1 MFESEDSL
9 SFDQQLLR
17 FHADIISTNAT
28 LEDINMNALGDFLEE
43 KFRSRLP
50 YSPEERL
57 QFLREWRLVTEKG
70 VPSLGCVL
78 LFAHDPERIFP
89 YFGVRVVRCL
99 GNGDSSESRYFVG
112 PLGLLFRNCANFI
125 MQILDEEQGKSA
137 IPRLVVEELLVNA
150 LVHREYVINTP
161 IQVFLYD
168 DRMEIRSP
176 GSLPAYLEPR
186 MLRDGVVFLRNP
198 FLFYWAS
205 RGLLPCLGLGIGIRR
220 ALSAWP
226 DIQFNED
233 VENNRFTAIVSR
245 RAGKASKL
253 AGTGGSEIGTGSS
266 EKGAIVSED
275 PASVS
280 EKSSEKGAI
289 VSEESTS
296 MSEESSEKG
305 AIVSEDPASVSEKSS
320 EKGAIVPE
328 GPASMSEKSSEKET
342 SVSEDPASVSEKSS
356 EKETSVSEKI
366 LEILRKDPTSSARRM
381 AEQLRVSSRTV
392 ERHLAVLR
400 LEGQIYRSGP
410 AKGGSWGLR

>member
-1 MFESEDSL
+1 MSESDDNL
-9 SFDQQLLR
+9 SFAQHLLR
-17 FHADIISTNAT
+17 FHADTISTNAS

-57 QFLREWRLVTEKG
+57 QFLREWNLVTERN

-112 PLGLLFRNCANFI
+112 PLGLLFRNCADFI

-150 LVHREYVINTP
+150 LVHREYVINSP

-168 DRMEIRSP
+168 DRMEITSP
-176 GSLPAYLEPR
+176 GCLPAFLAPK

-205 RGLLPCLGLGIGIRR
+205 KGILPCLGLGIGIRR
-220 ALSAWP
+220 ALSVWP

-233 VENNRFTAIVSR
+233 VENNRFTAVVSR
-245 RAGKASKL
+245 RAGKASRSEV
-253 AGTGGSEIGTGSS
+253 TGGSEIGAPGS
-266 EKGAIVSED
+266 EKGALGSEMG
-275 PASVS
+275 
-280 EKSSEKGAI
+280 SEKGALG
-289 VSEESTS
+289 SEIG
-296 MSEESSEKG
+296 SEKG
-305 AIVSEDPASVSEKSS
+305 TLGS
-320 EKGAIVPE
+320 EKGTE
-328 GPASMSEKSSEKET
+328 GSEIGIGS
-342 SVSEDPASVSEKSS
+342 
-356 EKETSVSEKI
+356 SEKI
-366 LEILRKDPTSSARRM
+366 LEIIRKDPTSSARDI
-381 AEQLRVSSRTV
+381 ASQLQISSRAV
-392 ERHLAVLR
+392 EKHLAVLR
-400 LEGQIYRSGP
+400 QKGIIYRIGP
-410 AKGGSWGLR
+410 ARGGSWGLR

>member
-1 MFESEDSL
+1 MSESDDNL
-9 SFDQQLLR
+9 SFAQHLLR
-17 FHADIISTNAT
+17 FHADTISTNAS

-57 QFLREWRLVTEKG
+57 QFLKEWNLVTERN

-112 PLGLLFRNCANFI
+112 PLGLLFRNCADFI

-168 DRMEIRSP
+168 DRMEITSP
-176 GSLPAYLEPR
+176 GCLPAFLAPK

-198 FLFYWAS
+198 SLFYWAS

-220 ALSAWP
+220 ALSVWP

-253 AGTGGSEIGTGSS
+253 AGAGGSEIGTGSS
-266 EKGAIVSED
+266 EKRAFVSEE

-280 EKSSEKGAI
+280 EKSSEKEAS
-289 VSEESTS
+289 VSEEPASV
-296 MSEESSEKG
+296 SEESSEKG
-305 AIVSEDPASVSEKSS
+305 AGSSEKRTAVSEEPASVS
-320 EKGAIVPE
+320 V
-328 GPASMSEKSSEKET
+328 
-342 SVSEDPASVSEKSS
+342 KSS

-366 LEILRKDPTSSARRM
+366 LEILRKAPTSSARRM
-381 AEQLRVSSRTV
+381 AEQLRISSRTV
-392 ERHLAVLR
+392 ERHLAILR
-400 LEGQIYRSGP
+400 QKGTIYRIGP

>member
-1 MFESEDSL
+1 MSESDDNL
-9 SFDQQLLR
+9 SFAQHLLR
-17 FHADIISTNAT
+17 FHADTISTNAS

-57 QFLREWRLVTEKG
+57 QFLREWNLVTERN

-112 PLGLLFRNCANFI
+112 PLGLLFRNCADFI

-150 LVHREYVINTP
+150 LVHREYVINSP

-168 DRMEIRSP
+168 DRMEITSP
-176 GSLPAYLEPR
+176 GCLPAFLAPK

-205 RGLLPCLGLGIGIRR
+205 KGILPCLGLGIGIRR
-220 ALSAWP
+220 SLSVWP

-233 VENNRFTAIVSR
+233 VENNRFTAVVSR
-245 RAGKASKL
+245 RAGKASRSEV
-253 AGTGGSEIGTGSS
+253 TGGSEIGS
-266 EKGAIVSED
+266 EKGAPGSEIG
-275 PASVS
+275 
-280 EKSSEKGAI
+280 SEKGALG
-289 VSEESTS
+289 SEIG
-296 MSEESSEKG
+296 SEKG
-305 AIVSEDPASVSEKSS
+305 ALGSEMGS
-320 EKGAIVPE
+320 EKGTE
-328 GPASMSEKSSEKET
+328 GSEKGSEKGTEG
-342 SVSEDPASVSEKSS
+342 SEIGIGS
-356 EKETSVSEKI
+356 SEKI
-366 LEILRKDPTSSARRM
+366 LEIIRKDPTSSARDI
-381 AEQLRVSSRTV
+381 ANQLQISSRAV
-392 ERHLAVLR
+392 EKHLASLR
-400 LEGQIYRSGP
+400 QKGAIYRIGP
-410 AKGGSWGLR
+410 ARGGSWGLR

>member
-9 SFDQQLLR
+9 SFDQHLLR
-17 FHADIISTNAT
+17 IHADTIPTNAS

-57 QFLREWRLVTEKG
+57 QFLREWNLVTERN

-112 PLGLLFRNCANFI
+112 PLGLLFRNCADFI

-168 DRMEIRSP
+168 DRMEITSP
-176 GSLPAYLEPR
+176 GCLPAFLAPK

-205 RGLLPCLGLGIGIRR
+205 KGILPCLGIGIRR

-233 VENNRFTAIVSR
+233 VENNRFTAVVSR
-245 RAGKASKL
+245 RAGKASRSEV
-253 AGTGGSEIGTGSS
+253 TGGSEIGS
-266 EKGAIVSED
+266 EKGALG
-275 PASVS
+275 
-280 EKSSEKGAI
+280 SEKGTEG
-289 VSEESTS
+289 SEIGIGS
-296 MSEESSEKG
+296 
-305 AIVSEDPASVSEKSS
+305 
-320 EKGAIVPE
+320 
-328 GPASMSEKSSEKET
+328 
-342 SVSEDPASVSEKSS
+342 
-356 EKETSVSEKI
+356 SEKI
-366 LEILRKDPTSSARRM
+366 LEIIRKDPTSSARDI
-381 AEQLRVSSRTV
+381 ANQLQISSRAV
-392 ERHLAVLR
+392 EKHLASLR
-400 LEGQIYRSGP
+400 QKGAIYRIGP
-410 AKGGSWGLR
+410 ARGGSWGLR